1 VAEQGGLPCCCL
13 GPSAALPLHRRRLQG
28 DDDRTAQ
35 RRQLVEAPAQ
45 ELDGPVRP
53 VAAPLVLP
61 ARRRDEGLAQHR
73 VAVDAFRVY
82 RPPLT
87 VSGCPSMAC
96 TACRLRSLGSKSQRR
111 RQQAPPNS
119 RNFRSLALS
128 PRNSSIG
135 FGSVQVSHS
144 ASVIAS
150 PSATSPACRVSRPG
164 PPVQRLRPPSRPPTT
179 ATSPRIGSPVRS

>member
-1 VAEQGGLPCCCL
+1 QGDHGGSPPGRVEGDGAEGVADDVAEQGGLPCCCL

-73 VAVDAFRVY
+73 VAVDAFPVQLPPHRVAVFPHALPGAPA
-82 RPPLT
+82 RCGPRASTPR
-87 VSGCPSMAC
+87 G
-96 TACRLRSLGSKSQRR
+96 GRR
-111 RQQAPPNS
+111 RAHRTRRPLRP
-119 RNFRSLALS
+119 LAL
-128 PRNSSIG
+128 
-135 FGSVQVSHS
+135 
-144 ASVIAS
+144 
-150 PSATSPACRVSRPG
+150 
-164 PPVQRLRPPSRPPTT
+164 PPSPPTT
-179 ATSPRIGSPVRS
+179 PRPPPPPPPPPSPTPPPPATPPAPA